1 MNISRPFI
9 ARPVATTLVMVAVLL
24 FGLMAYV
31 RLPVAALPDVDFP
44 TIQVNA
50 QLPGASAETMAASVA
65 TPLEREFSAIDGMA
79 AMTSE
84 NTLGLTN
91 ITLQFDLKRSLDSA
105 AQDVQSAIARALPRM
120 PRDMPSSP
128 SYRKVN
134 PADQSIVL
142 LGLSSKTLPLYAVDE
157 YAETRL
163 AQAISQARGVAQVQV
178 FGAQKYAVRVQVD
191 PRKLAEL
198 GIGLD
203 DVTRA
208 IQGANVNLPT
218 GVLYGPNK
226 AFSIDTNGQLE
237 TGAAYSQ
244 LIVAYKNGAPVR
256 IADIGRAIDS
266 VENDKT
272 AAWLAGPD
280 GVQRA
285 VVLGVQKQPGANT
298 VEVVQE
304 IKDLLPSFRQEIPAS
319 VDLDILFDR
328 SLTVKASVHDVE
340 FTLALTLALV
350 VGVIFIFLRRA
361 TATIIPSLSMP
372 LAILATFAAMHLLG
386 FSLNNLSL
394 MAITLSVGFV
404 VDDAIVVLENVVRHI
419 EMGKK
424 PMTAAYDACQEIGFT
439 VVSMTISL
447 VAVFLPFLFMSG
459 ILGSLFREFAVTIA
473 ISILVS
479 GFVSL
484 SLTPM
489 MSARMLHA
497 ETEHGERGW
506 FYRVTERGLSATLRA
521 YERTLEVVLGHRRL
535 TLLFSLAILVATGVL
550 FQRIPKG
557 FLPTEDTDQL
567 SVTTEAVQGIS
578 FEALADS
585 QQKVVEIIR
594 KHPDV
599 EALMSSAG
607 SRGNRGG
614 TNQGTLFLR
623 LKPRSQREHSAQQ
636 VAIDL
641 NKQLA
646 SIPTIRSFIQVPPP
660 IRLGGRQT
668 KSEYQL
674 TLKATDTELLY
685 EQAPRLAHELSQS
698 AILTD
703 VTTDVQL
710 NNPQI
715 SVDIARTRAAEL
727 GVSVS
732 AIENAL
738 YSAYGSRQVS
748 NIYSS
753 TNSYQVILELDPRT
767 QREPNDLRGLYVRS
781 DSGALVPL
789 ESVASLRQSV
799 GPLSVNHS
807 GQLPAATV
815 SFNVRPGNSLS
826 EAVAEAESAAR
837 RILPAGVSAA
847 FQGSA
852 EAFQASLTGLG
863 GLLLVSVF
871 VIYLVLGILYESLL
885 HPLTILSALPFA
897 GFGALLT
904 LMLFRVD
911 LNVYAFVGVILLVG
925 LVKKNGIMMVDFA
938 IEARKD
944 PNVSAERA
952 IREAC
957 SVRFRPIMM
966 TTMAAL
972 LGTLPIALGFG
983 AGAESRQPLG
993 LAVVGGLLFSQIL
1006 TLYVTPVFYLY
1017 MESFREW
1024 WERRRATA
1032 ASHPEQRD
1040 EAMGTAE

>member
-1 MNISRPFI
+1 MNISHPFI

-24 FGLMAYV
+24 FGVMAFLQ
-31 RLPVAALPDVDFP
+31 LPVAALPDVDFP

-65 TPLEREFSAIDGMA
+65 TPLEREFSSIDGLS

-84 NTLGLTN
+84 NTLGLSN
-91 ITLQFDLKRSLDSA
+91 VTLQFDLKRGLDSA
-105 AQDVQSAIARALPRM
+105 AQDVQAAIARALPRM

-178 FGAQKYAVRVQVD
+178 FGSQKYAVRVQAD

-198 GIGLD
+198 DIGLD

-226 AFSIDTNGQLE
+226 AFSIDTNGQLD
-237 TGAAYSQ
+237 TAAAYSKM
-244 LIVAYKNGAPVR
+244 IVAYKNGAPVR
-256 IADIGRAIDS
+256 VSDIGRAIDS

-272 AAWLAGPD
+272 SAWLGSPD

-285 VVLGVQKQPGANT
+285 VVLAVQKQPGANT

-304 IKDLLPSFRQEIPAS
+304 ISDLLPSFRKEIPAS

-328 SLTVKASVHDVE
+328 SLTVKASVHDVQ

-350 VGVIFIFLRRA
+350 VGVIFVFLRRA

-372 LAILATFAAMHLLG
+372 LAILATFSAMHLLG

-404 VDDAIVVLENVVRHI
+404 VDDAIVVLENIVRHI
-419 EMGKK
+419 EMGKT
-424 PMTAAYDACQEIGFT
+424 PMQAAYDASREIGFT
-439 VVSMTISL
+439 VLSMTISL
-447 VAVFLPFLFMSG
+447 AAVFLPFLFMGG

-473 ISILVS
+473 VSILVS

-489 MSARMLHA
+489 MSARMLRPEQLHA
-497 ETEHGERGW
+497 ERGW
-506 FYRVTERGLSATLRA
+506 FYRVTERGLDTTLKV
-521 YERTLEVVLGHRRL
+521 YERTLASVLRRRRL
-535 TLLFSLAILVATGVL
+535 TLLFSAGILAATVVL
-550 FQRIPKG
+550 FIRIPKG

-567 SVTTEAVQGIS
+567 SITTEAVQGIS
-578 FEALADS
+578 FEALAVS
-585 QQKVVEIIR
+585 QQQVAEIVR
-594 KHPDV
+594 KQPEV
-599 EALMSSAG
+599 EAFMSSAG
-607 SRGNRGG
+607 ARGNRGG

-623 LKPRSQREHSAQQ
+623 LKPRSQRERTAQQ
-636 VAIDL
+636 VATDL
-641 NKQLA
+641 GKRLA
-646 SIPTIRSFIQVPPP
+646 VVPTIRAFIQVPPP

-674 TLKATDTELLY
+674 TLRATDTDVLY

-698 AILTD
+698 PILTD

-710 NNPQI
+710 NNPQV

-727 GVSVS
+727 GVSVVN
-732 AIENAL
+732 IENAL

-748 NIYSS
+748 SIYTS

-781 DSGALVPL
+781 DNGRLVPL
-789 ESVASLRQSV
+789 ESVASIGQSV

-815 SFNVRPGNSLS
+815 SFNVKPGSSLS
-826 EAVAEAESAAR
+826 EAVAVAEEAAR
-837 RILPAGVSAA
+837 RTLPAGVSAA

-852 EAFQASLTGLG
+852 EAFQSSLAGLG
-863 GLLLVSVF
+863 GLLLISVF
-871 VIYLVLGILYESLL
+871 VIYLVLGILYESML

-897 GFGALLT
+897 GFGALVT
-904 LMLFRVD
+904 LMIFHVD

-944 PNVSAERA
+944 PKVSAESA
-952 IREAC
+952 ISQAC

-972 LGTLPIALGFG
+972 LGTLPIALGLG

-1017 MESFREW
+1017 METFREW
-1024 WERRRATA
+1024 LQRRSA
-1032 ASHPEQRD
+1032 ANTRD
-1040 EAMGTAE
+1040 IQSSEARHAS